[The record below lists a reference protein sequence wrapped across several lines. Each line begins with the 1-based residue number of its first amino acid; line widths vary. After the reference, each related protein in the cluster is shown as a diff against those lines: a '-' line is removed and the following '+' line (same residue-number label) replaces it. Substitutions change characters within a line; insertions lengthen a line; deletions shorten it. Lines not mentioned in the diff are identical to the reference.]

1 MMDFPVILSDENP
14 HVYAYSL
21 CSSVAEKFE
30 AIVSLA
36 YDNSRFK
43 DYYDLYVLATT
54 HDFGGSE
61 MVDAVRET
69 FKNRHSSLNE
79 IVAFEDGFADDSLRQ
94 SRWNAFVKKKKSPA
108 SYNAAG
114 DNHYDSEVHASRCRC
129 REERFKA
136 GGQLVA

>member
-1 MMDFPVILSDENP
+1 MSVMAYLDRTRIPISIDIGFWDVIVPERVMMDFPVILSDENP

-54 HDFGGSE
+54 HDFAGSE
-61 MVDAVRET
+61 MVDAVRQT

-79 IVAFEDGFADDSLRQ
+79 IVALTSPGRKAYNYITAGILLPTTAVERRSLC
-94 SRWNAFVKKKKSPA
+94 SV
-108 SYNAAG
+108 
-114 DNHYDSEVHASRCRC
+114 
-129 REERFKA
+129 
-136 GGQLVA
+136 